1 VAKGESYKANH
12 GNGGSVVNYR
22 RHSFFLVFMLIGKK
36 TLFTLISRLKTDFF
50 AFLYNF
56 CFLEFFIFLF
66 HRKKNAKKE
75 TFKMENDPQEN
86 EMCKSIDDVP
96 EEIIA
101 QITKRMEEKM
111 ILKMQPLLQQLLELQ
126 LLLLGKG
133 KQE

>member
-1 VAKGESYKANH
+1 
-12 GNGGSVVNYR
+12 
-22 RHSFFLVFMLIGKK
+22 MLIGKK